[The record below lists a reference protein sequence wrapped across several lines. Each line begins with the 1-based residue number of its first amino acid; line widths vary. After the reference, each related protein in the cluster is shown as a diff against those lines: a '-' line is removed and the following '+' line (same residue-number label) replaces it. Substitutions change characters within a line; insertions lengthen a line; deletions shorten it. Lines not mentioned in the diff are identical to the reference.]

1 MAEKTAERLPAMLR
15 AGGAAR
21 EEASQEL
28 RDLLVR
34 AALAYLLR
42 QQYPAEALGADT
54 YDAVAEDAAH
64 DALVIILRDLAAFRG
79 QSRFTT
85 WAYRIVINLLAD
97 EFRRRTWRRRPLDE
111 ASDVGAGWYT
121 PEGDPE
127 ATAQRR
133 ALWDLIAQVIRHDLT
148 PRQRQALVG
157 RVFAEKPLV
166 VLADELGTDKDNVYK
181 LVHDARTHLKRV
193 LLARGFSAAEV
204 LSAFE
209 TAPRPVPARVSAG
222 RGPDDAG

>member
-1 MAEKTAERLPAMLR
+1 MPR

-64 DALVIILRDLAAFRG
+64 NALVIILRDLDAFRG

-85 WAYRIVINLLAD
+85 WAYRIVVNLLAD
-97 EFRRRTWRRRPLDE
+97 EFRHRT
-111 ASDVGAGWYT
+111 
-121 PEGDPE
+121 
-127 ATAQRR
+127 
-133 ALWDLIAQVIRHDLT
+133 
-148 PRQRQALVG
+148 
-157 RVFAEKPLV
+157 
-166 VLADELGTDKDNVYK
+166 
-181 LVHDARTHLKRV
+181 
-193 LLARGFSAAEV
+193 
-204 LSAFE
+204 
-209 TAPRPVPARVSAG
+209 
-222 RGPDDAG
+222 